1 VSIQSSRPADRIGH
15 WIEFRKIDGDGP
27 DSGWLKYYGNGKRVA
42 KRTAANDI
50 AIMQSNVV
58 IVPEKVWTLAISSAY
73 HASINTSSFSGCEDV
88 PAIRDMMTCLV

>member
-1 VSIQSSRPADRIGH
+1 MSIQSSRPADRIGH

-58 IVPEKVWTLAISSAY
+58 IVPEKVGTLAISPAY

-88 PAIRDMMTCLV
+88 SAIRGMMTCLD